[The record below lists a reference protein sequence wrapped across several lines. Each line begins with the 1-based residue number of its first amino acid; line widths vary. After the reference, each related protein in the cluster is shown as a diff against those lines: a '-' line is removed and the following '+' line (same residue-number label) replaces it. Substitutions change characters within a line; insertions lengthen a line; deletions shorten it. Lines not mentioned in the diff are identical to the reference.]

1 MAHPFQGAPKRNI
14 NRTINRPPAS
24 FGGLKQKNDMHKKK
38 KIHPKVSGCIVE
50 CIESATFCNEV
61 SPHQELVD
69 KIRRFDL
76 SRHTPQECLDFV
88 CELKMLIKNYG

>member
-1 MAHPFQGAPKRNI
+1 MRLKGNTNKVI
-14 NRTINRPPAS
+14 NCPPTS
-24 FGGLKQKNDMHKKK
+24 FGGLKQKNDMYKKK
-38 KIHPKVSGCIVE
+38 KTHPKVSGCIVE

-76 SRHTPQECLDFV
+76 SCHTPQECLNFV
-88 CELKMLIKNYG
+88 YELKRLTENYG

>member
-1 MAHPFQGAPKRNI
+1 
-14 NRTINRPPAS
+14 
-24 FGGLKQKNDMHKKK
+24 MHKKK

-50 CIESATFCNEV
+50 CIESATFRNEV

-69 KIRRFDL
+69 KIRKFDL
-76 SRHTPQECLDFV
+76 SCHTPQECLDFV